1 MATSDSKQKFTIPIQ
16 FKLQKARALSRA
28 FFVRLEGLVP
38 FFLRPSPNDFCIG
51 DSVVKTSFA
60 GGEDKYEIN
69 QINKETKFLP

>member
-16 FKLQKARALSRA
+16 FKLQKARALTRA

-38 FFLRPSPNDFCIG
+38 FFLRPSPNDFCVR

-69 QINKETKFLP
+69 QINKKTKVLT